1 MDQRLTLQRAA
12 VVRRV
17 DALFRAMSSDFLLRE
32 QFVTDPAQILSE
44 YVYSKKLSP
53 EETAPVN
60 HLIYSVMANRGLLRW
75 LRDWSFQHHGREQ
88 SSGVFVAEFTRA
100 AVRHGD
106 HNVVDALIRNSS
118 VAARPIAFDGALLS
132 EILRTT
138 LGFQDGTEHSPG
150 GGGTQQS
157 GTHTTEQSTGRAE
170 ARSWLERAA
179 DEFREAFLLRADATE
194 HSPGGGGTQQSGT
207 HVTEH
212 STGGGGTRGWLERAA
227 DEFREAFLLRA
238 DATEHSPGGGGTQ
251 QSGTHT
257 TEHSTGGGGTRG
269 WLERAA
275 DEAREAFLLRAN
287 AIQQRAAEEA
297 RQAYLLRADGTEKST
312 GTGGTEKSTGTSGT
326 YTTEHSTGGGGTR
339 GWVLAERIAE
349 EEARRAYL
357 LRADGTEMS
366 TGTGG
371 TEQST
376 GTSGTEQSTGTSGTE
391 ISTGSGTQQSTGTG
405 GTQQSTGTGGT
416 QKSTGTSGTYTTE
429 HSTGGG
435 GTRGWVESLFGA
447 GYASVTLQS
456 LAQYAANLQR
466 LGLLDAARQEGGD

>member
-75 LRDWSFQHHGREQ
+75 LRDRSFQPRGREQ

-106 HNVVDALIRNSS
+106 HNVVEALIRNSS

-132 EILRTT
+132 EIVRTT
-138 LGFQDGTEHSPG
+138 LGFEDGTEHSPG

-170 ARSWLERAA
+170 ARRWLERAA
-179 DEFREAFLLRADATE
+179 DEFR
-194 HSPGGGGTQQSGT
+194 Q
-207 HVTEH
+207 
-212 STGGGGTRGWLERAA
+212 
-227 DEFREAFLLRA
+227 AFLLRA

-257 TEHSTGGGGTRG
+257 TEHSTGGVGTRG

-275 DEAREAFLLRAN
+275 DEFRQAFLFARRRDRAQPWRRRHP
-287 AIQQRAAEEA
+287 AERHEHHQQSTGRAEARGWLERAAEEA
-297 RQAYLLRADGTEKST
+297 REVFLFGVRMQRSTAPAAAEPSRAAPMSPST
-312 GTGGTEKSTGTSGT
+312 APAA
-326 YTTEHSTGGGGTR
+326 
-339 GWVLAERIAE
+339 AERAAGCSNGRQKRRDGLICCKPT
-349 EEARRAYL
+349 ARR
-357 LRADGTEMS
+357 RARELAGRRRAPERAGPTPPS
-366 TGTGG
+366 TAPAAAAPA
-371 TEQST
+371 
-376 GTSGTEQSTGTSGTE
+376 
-391 ISTGSGTQQSTGTG
+391 
-405 GTQQSTGTGGT
+405 
-416 QKSTGTSGTYTTE
+416 
-429 HSTGGG
+429 
-435 GTRGWVESLFGA
+435 A
-447 GYASVTLQS
+447 GCSR
-456 LAQYAANLQR
+456 NGLQR
-466 LGLLDAARQEGGD
+466 RRRGGLISCEPTAPR

>member
-75 LRDWSFQHHGREQ
+75 LRDRSFQPRGREQ

-106 HNVVDALIRNSS
+106 HNVVEALIRNSS

-132 EILRTT
+132 EIVRTT
-138 LGFQDGTEHSPG
+138 LGFEDGTEHSPG

-170 ARSWLERAA
+170 ARGWLERAA
-179 DEFREAFLLRADATE
+179 EEAREVFLLRADATE

-212 STGGGGTRGWLERAA
+212 STGGGGTRGWVLE
-227 DEFREAFLLRA
+227 
-238 DATEHSPGGGGTQ
+238 
-251 QSGTHT
+251 
-257 TEHSTGGGGTRG
+257 
-269 WLERAA
+269 
-275 DEAREAFLLRAN
+275 
-287 AIQQRAAEEA
+287 RAAEEA
-297 RQAYLLRADGTEKST
+297 RRAYLLQADGTEKST

-339 GWVLAERIAE
+339 GWVLAERLAE

-366 TGTGG
+366 TGTSG
-371 TEQST
+371 TDMST
-376 GTSGTEQSTGTSGTE
+376 GTSGTDMSTGTSGTDM
-391 ISTGSGTQQSTGTG
+391 STGSGTQQSTGTGGGTQSGTQQSTGTG

-416 QKSTGTSGTYTTE
+416 DKSTGTSGTYTTE

-435 GTRGWVESLFGA
+435 GTRGWTESIFGA

>member
-1 MDQRLTLQRAA
+1 
-12 VVRRV
+12 
-17 DALFRAMSSDFLLRE
+17 MSSDFLLRE

-60 HLIYSVMANRGLLRW
+60 QLIYSVMANRDLLRW
-75 LRDWSFQHHGREQ
+75 LRDRSFHPRGREQ
-88 SSGVFVAEFTRA
+88 SGGGFVAEFTRA

-106 HNVVDALIRNSS
+106 HNVVDAVIRNSS
-118 VAARPIAFDGALLS
+118 AAARPIAFDGALLS

-170 ARSWLERAA
+170 ARRWLERAA

-227 DEFREAFLLRA
+227 DEAREVFLLRA

-251 QSGTHT
+251 QSGTHV

-269 WLERAA
+269 WVE
-275 DEAREAFLLRAN
+275 
-287 AIQQRAAEEA
+287 QQRAAEEA

-312 GTGGTEKSTGTSGT
+312 GTGGTE
-326 YTTEHSTGGGGTR
+326 
-339 GWVLAERIAE
+339 
-349 EEARRAYL
+349 
-357 LRADGTEMS
+357 
-366 TGTGG
+366 
-371 TEQST
+371 
-376 GTSGTEQSTGTSGTE
+376 
-391 ISTGSGTQQSTGTG
+391 
-405 GTQQSTGTGGT
+405 
-416 QKSTGTSGTYTTE
+416 KSTGTSGTYTTE

-466 LGLLDAARQEGGD
+466 LGLLDTVRQEGGD

>member
-75 LRDWSFQHHGREQ
+75 LRDRSFQPRGREQ

-106 HNVVDALIRNSS
+106 HNVVEALIRNSS

-132 EILRTT
+132 EIVRTT
-138 LGFQDGTEHSPG
+138 LGFEDGTEHSPG

-170 ARSWLERAA
+170 ARRWLERAA
-179 DEFREAFLLRADATE
+179 DEFRQAFLLRADATE

-212 STGGGGTRGWLERAA
+212 STGGGGTRGWVLE
-227 DEFREAFLLRA
+227 
-238 DATEHSPGGGGTQ
+238 
-251 QSGTHT
+251 
-257 TEHSTGGGGTRG
+257 
-269 WLERAA
+269 
-275 DEAREAFLLRAN
+275 
-287 AIQQRAAEEA
+287 RAAEEA
-297 RQAYLLRADGTEKST
+297 RRAYLLQADGTEKST

-339 GWVLAERIAE
+339 GW
-349 EEARRAYL
+349 
-357 LRADGTEMS
+357 TES
-366 TGTGG
+366 
-371 TEQST
+371 
-376 GTSGTEQSTGTSGTE
+376 
-391 ISTGSGTQQSTGTG
+391 I
-405 GTQQSTGTGGT
+405 
-416 QKSTGTSGTYTTE
+416 
-429 HSTGGG
+429 
-435 GTRGWVESLFGA
+435 FGA